1 MIRRIAATL
10 ATAVL
15 IAVATTPAVA
25 LPILDT
31 VDAEELAADLADATA
46 EQGICYGWNVA
57 VQDDSGE
64 FSGDDIGS
72 NLGVGQSAVDPECDK
87 WIVFT
92 ARIHYTSESSEAEDS
107 ADWSI
112 ESNLDVE
119 RGTLVR
125 LGITDGALLSGD
137 DDVVVANATRALPAL
152 AAEEGVARPI
162 PLDIGTADVPD
173 ADKPTGTHG
182 SDWLR
187 AYWAPFALGLGLVG
201 FGVLWIAVSLFRPTF
216 LTDIKEQ
223 LDDDD

>member
-1 MIRRIAATL
+1 MRRVSRATL
-10 ATAVL
+10 VAALLFMATGSSVF
-15 IAVATTPAVA
+15 A

-46 EQGICYGWNVA
+46 EQGICYGWNVS
-57 VQDDSGE
+57 VQDESGE
-64 FSGDDIGS
+64 FTGDDVGS
-72 NLGVGQSAVDPECDK
+72 NLGVGESAVNPECDK
-87 WIVFT
+87 WIVFS

-107 ADWSI
+107 ADWTI

-119 RGTLVR
+119 RSTLVR

-137 DDVVVANATRALPAL
+137 DDVVIANATRALPAL
-152 AAEEGVARPI
+152 AAEEGVAEPV
-162 PLDIGTADVPD
+162 PLEIGAADVPD
-173 ADKPTGTHG
+173 ADKPTGSHG

-187 AYWAPFALGLGLVG
+187 AYWAPFALGIGLVV
-201 FGVLWIAVSLFRPTF
+201 FGALWIAVSLFRPTF